1 MGELLAKIP
10 LSSGRN
16 NLKESTPLV
25 KRECICK
32 PIFPPVEMPLSISQ
46 NHFSTRRNAF
56 VNFATPFFHP
66 PKCLCHF
73 RKTIFPPVEMP
84 LSISQNHF
92 PPAEMPL
99 SFSQNHFSTRRNAF
113 VNFAKPFFHP
123 SKCLCQFRKTM
134 FDLYNHDR
142 KTTQF
147 RRDESKK
154 H

>member
-46 NHFSTRRNAF
+46 NHFSTRRKAF
-56 VNFATPFFHP
+56 VNFAKPFFHP
-66 PKCLCHF
+66 PKCLCEF
-73 RKTIFPPVEMP
+73 RKRIFLPVEMP

-92 PPAEMPL
+92 
-99 SFSQNHFSTRRNAF
+99 STRRNAF
-113 VNFAKPFFHP
+113 VIFAKPFSASP
-123 SKCLCQFRKTM
+123 IMTERQPNSEGRKAK
-134 FDLYNHDR
+134 NIR
-142 KTTQF
+142 QE
-147 RRDESKK
+147 R
-154 H
+154 